1 MDSQKKKGKTAA
13 GVAVCLLLLLA
24 IGLMSLNIKEITVSG
39 SEKYTAE
46 ELAER
51 LFPEKKDRNMVYCY
65 LKYRFGEHEKIP
77 FVEDYRI
84 VFQGLNKIEVIVYE
98 KKVVGYLTYMS
109 SNTHLDKDGIIVES
123 TNRKLDGIPLVTGLK
138 FGHILLYQPLP
149 VENEEIFDHILTLTQ
164 ALSNYAISVDRIQY
178 DSRGN
183 ADLYIGDIQVVL
195 GDNADL
201 NGKISALNDML
212 PSLEGMSGILY
223 LDTFDETNTSM
234 MYTFK
239 KK

>member
-1 MDSQKKKGKTAA
+1 MDSQRKKGRIIA
-13 GVAVCLLLLLA
+13 GAAVCLLLLLA
-24 IGLMSLNIKEITVSG
+24 IAVLSLNIKEITVSG
-39 SEKYTAE
+39 STRYTSD

-51 LFPEKKDRNMVYCY
+51 LFPTKKDRNMVYCY

-84 VFQGLNKIEVIVYE
+84 LFQGPGKIEVIVYE

-109 SNTHLDKDGIIVES
+109 SNMYFDKDGIIVES
-123 TNRKLDGIPLVTGLK
+123 TNKKLEGVPLITGLK
-138 FGHILLYQPLP
+138 FGHIVLYQPLP
-149 VENEEIFDHILTLTQ
+149 VENKRVFDDILTLTQ
-164 ALSNYAISVDRIQY
+164 ALSSYEISVDKIQY
-178 DSRGN
+178 DRSGN

-195 GDNADL
+195 GDNSDL

-212 PSLEGMSGILY
+212 PSLEGMAGVLY